1 MAVKVW
7 SIEIPGWRPAALN
20 ELMGNHGKAGRLKR
34 ADRDVVMGY
43 VRRHVWLPLAL
54 AKRRVS
60 LAITLPK
67 GQRRWDIDAFQ
78 KSTLDACKHAGIIV
92 DDRDLWVEWGG
103 VKYERGIALSTTII
117 IEECDGTDDD
127 PA

>member
-7 SIEIPGWRPAALN
+7 SMEIPDWRPAALN

-34 ADRDVVMGY
+34 ADRDVVIGY
-43 VRRHVWLPLAL
+43 ARLRRIPAAL

-60 LAITLPK
+60 LTITLPK

-103 VKYERGIALSTTII
+103 VKYERGIGLSTSII
-117 IEECDGTDDD
+117 IEEIDGIDDI
-127 PA
+127 